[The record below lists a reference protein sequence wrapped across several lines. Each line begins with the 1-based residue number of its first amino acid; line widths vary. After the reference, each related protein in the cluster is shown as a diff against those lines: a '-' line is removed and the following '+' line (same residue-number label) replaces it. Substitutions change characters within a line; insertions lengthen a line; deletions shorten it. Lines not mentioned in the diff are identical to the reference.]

1 MGKCRRGDAAIFFPS
16 VEVIGAD
23 HGGARGRPAVMAC
36 VLCSA
41 VGGGR
46 RWLARPSGPK
56 GQMGQLAAR
65 PKVEGQIVSE

>member
-16 VEVIGAD
+16 VEVVGAD

-46 RWLARPSGPK
+46 RWLARPSRPK
-56 GQMGQLAAR
+56 G
-65 PKVEGQIVSE
+65 